1 MTISDIYFKNFDGTA
16 SKKYDPRVG
25 SLVCSSPSV
34 SYTFFICNE

>member
-16 SKKYDPRVG
+16 SSKNDPRVG

-34 SYTFFICNE
+34 SFSLF